1 MKKKVTV
8 YFTPITFEIE
18 LNNNLDEYEVEE
30 EINRQIYEIQADD
43 ITNDVDIDYWEE
55 G

>member
-18 LNNNLDEYEVEE
+18 LNDNLDEYEIEQ
-30 EINRQIYEIQADD
+30 EINRQICDIQADE
-43 ITNDVDIDYWEE
+43 ITNDVDIDYWE
-55 G
+55 

>member
-18 LNNNLDEYEVEE
+18 LDNNLDEYEIEE

-43 ITNDVDIDYWEE
+43 ITNHADIAY
-55 G
+55 

>member
-18 LNNNLDEYEVEE
+18 LDNNLNEYEIE

-43 ITNDVDIDYWEE
+43 ITNDVDIDYWE
-55 G
+55 